1 MAAQGL
7 LFSLPA
13 SFVELDRLPLS
24 ADEQRWLGADRTLRV
39 GISVADYEPV
49 DITNDRNR
57 YQGIS
62 ADYVGLI
69 RDRLGVA
76 VEVIGFAERDQAV
89 EALRDGQID
98 FLTSANGFERGV
110 PELVFSSDY
119 MPDRSVIVSRDET
132 LDLDDLKDRK
142 VVLLEGYADAQV
154 VHATY
159 PESKIILAP
168 TLYSALEALAQG
180 EVDAFIGNEVIVRAH
195 KTIRPYM
202 GLQIR
207 GQSALPPI
215 GFAFAS
221 RKSQPLLSGLIQR
234 ALDSI
239 DEATRREILARWT
252 TGFGSDITQPRVN
265 LTPTELAW
273 IDKHPRVVVASQQYP
288 PHIYKD
294 GHNRWVGFN
303 VDLLARISRMTGLQF
318 AFEESFSTMQTI
330 GMLKAGKALMNGS
343 LAESPERKTFLNFTY
358 AFGGSSW
365 VFVVPVHDSPLG
377 SFKQL
382 SGRVLALPEGHALQA
397 MIRREHP
404 DIVVRSVGTPEEA
417 RAMVENGEAAAT
429 IQSDARAYLYP
440 PGRLKVG
447 RSVEG
452 LWSADSFSVVKT
464 SPELLSI
471 LNKSLEAF
479 PVAELRALRIKW
491 LGAVPVAPPPSV
503 WKRVPRWVYGLTGA
517 LLLLGG
523 VSLAWNRRLNIQI
536 RQRRQAERELNDRL
550 AFQRALLDGIPNPI
564 FVRDLQGRLI
574 TCNRSYEQSLS
585 TTLEQVQGRR
595 VTETGLLSQEIA
607 RQLHDEFMQLLEEQ
621 QPVFK
626 DLRLEF
632 LNGSIDVYQWMVP
645 FYSAGAQL
653 QGLLGGWIDI
663 TERKRLE
670 AQLTEARR
678 QAEQASQAK
687 SAFLATMSHE
697 IRTPMGAI
705 IGLLEVEREQA
716 RARGEAFS
724 PGLQVAY
731 QSARDL
737 TVLIGDSLDL
747 AKIEAGR
754 MCLDLQPTDLKHFL
768 EGVVRLFE
776 AQAREKGIE
785 LSLEIDA
792 LFVDDHRL
800 DPLRLRQVL
809 HNLIGNALKFTH
821 EGFVR
826 VRVVQ
831 LSQLAEIDRLCIAIE
846 DSGKG
851 IGPEQQE
858 RLFTPFAQVR
868 DETAEQYRGTGLG
881 LSICK
886 QLVELMG
893 GSIEL
898 QSHVG
903 QGTQVRLELP
913 LRREARC
920 SAPVSIPLN
929 NGGAEL
935 PSLNVMI
942 VDDLSANRLVLHQ
955 QLGVLGQR
963 VESFQTAQAALQAW
977 QSGHFDLVISDCNMP
992 GMTGYELAEAL
1003 RRMETEEQRPAC
1015 LIVGC
1020 TANAMSD
1027 ERRRCLQA
1035 GMNDLLVKP
1044 VVLAD
1049 LARLLADIAPR
1060 EKSFNIQTLRNMTL
1074 ADTEVLQRMLLELW
1088 KNLREE
1094 RSELETTVSR
1104 TDWEGVAMSVHRLK
1118 GIASLVDAIA
1128 LARACVDMESCLR
1141 LQATERLQPDWRV
1154 LKAAIDQVIGD
1165 IEPSLQQGAIF

>member
-7 LFSLPA
+7 PFSLPA

-24 ADEQRWLGADRTLRV
+24 ADEQRWLEANRTLRV

-110 PELVFSSDY
+110 PELAFSSDY
-119 MPDRSVIVSRDET
+119 MPDRSVIVTRNET
-132 LDLDDLKDRK
+132 PELSDLKERK

-159 PESKIILAP
+159 PESRIILAP

-180 EVDAFIGNEVIVRAH
+180 EVDAFIGNEVIVRAY

-215 GFAFAS
+215 GFAFAT

-239 DEATRREILARWT
+239 DEATQREILARWT
-252 TGFGSDITQPRVN
+252 TGFGSDITQSRVN
-265 LTPTELAW
+265 LTPAELAW

-294 GHNRWVGFN
+294 GHDRWVGLN

-318 AFEESFSTMQTI
+318 VFEESFSTMETI
-330 GMLKAGKALMNGS
+330 GMLKEGKALMNGS
-343 LAESPERKTFLNFTY
+343 LAESPERKAFLNFTY

-365 VFVVPVHDSPLG
+365 VFVVPVNDSPLG

-404 DIVVRSVGTPEEA
+404 DIVLRSVRTPEEA
-417 RAMVENGEAAAT
+417 RALVENGEAAAT
-429 IQSDARAYLYP
+429 IQSDAWAYLYP

-503 WKRVPRWVYGLTGA
+503 WKRVPRWVYGLAGA
-517 LLLLGG
+517 MLLLGV

-536 RQRRQAERELNDRL
+536 RQRRQAEQELNDRL

-595 VTETGLLSQEIA
+595 VTETGLLPQEVA
-607 RQLHDEFMQLLEEQ
+607 RQLHDEFVRLLDDQ

-626 DLRLEF
+626 DRRLEF
-632 LNGSIDVYQWMVP
+632 LSGGIDVYQWMVP

-705 IGLLEVEREQA
+705 IGLLEVEREHAQA
-716 RARGEAFS
+716 RGQALS
-724 PGLQVAY
+724 QGLQVAY
-731 QSARDL
+731 QSAREL
-737 TVLIGDSLDL
+737 TALIGDSLDL
-747 AKIEAGR
+747 AKIEAGHMR
-754 MCLDLQPTDLKHFL
+754 LDPQPTDLKRFL
-768 EGVVRLFE
+768 EGVVQLFE
-776 AQAREKGIE
+776 AQAVEKGIE
-785 LSLEIDA
+785 LSLEVA
-792 LFVDDHRL
+792 PLFEDDHRL

-809 HNLIGNALKFTH
+809 HNLVGNALKFTH

-826 VRVVQ
+826 VRVAL
-831 LSQLAEIDRLCIAIE
+831 LSQSADIDRFCIAIE

-851 IGPEQQE
+851 IGPEQQAA
-858 RLFTPFAQVR
+858 LFTPFVQGR
-868 DETAEQYRGTGLG
+868 DETDEEYRGTGLG

-886 QLVELMG
+886 QLVELMDG
-893 GSIEL
+893 CIEL
-898 QSHVG
+898 HSHAG
-903 QGTQVRLELP
+903 CGTQVRLELP
-913 LRREARC
+913 LRREARRSTTVPPS
-920 SAPVSIPLN
+920 SARS
-929 NGGAEL
+929 EL
-935 PSLNVMI
+935 PSLNVLI

-955 QLGVLGQR
+955 QLAVLGQR
-963 VESFQTAQAALQAW
+963 VESFRTAQAALQAW
-977 QSGHFDLVISDCNMP
+977 QGGHFDLVISDCNMP

-1003 RRMETEEQRPAC
+1003 RRLEIEEQRPAC

-1027 ERRRCLQA
+1027 ERQRCLQS

-1044 VVLAD
+1044 VVLDD
-1049 LARLLADIAPR
+1049 LARLLAEIAPR
-1060 EKSFNIQTLRNMTL
+1060 EKSFDIQTLRDMTL
-1074 ADTEVLQRMLLELW
+1074 ADNEVLQRMLLELW

-1094 RSELETTVSR
+1094 RGELEETVSGA
-1104 TDWEGVAMSVHRLK
+1104 DWEGVAMSVHRLK

-1128 LARACVDMESCLR
+1128 LARACVDMDACLR
-1141 LQATERLQPDWRV
+1141 LKATERLQPEWQV
-1154 LKAAIDQVIGD
+1154 LKAAIDQVMAD
-1165 IEPSLQQGAIF
+1165 IEPSLQDRSLL

>member
-7 LFSLPA
+7 PFSLPA

-24 ADEQRWLGADRTLRV
+24 ADERHWLGAERILRV

-89 EALRDGQID
+89 EALRNGQID

-110 PELVFSSDY
+110 PELAFSSDY
-119 MPDRSVIVSRDET
+119 MPDRSVIVTRSET
-132 LDLDDLKDRK
+132 PGLGDLKDRK

-159 PESKIILAP
+159 PGSRIILAP

-180 EVDAFIGNEVIVRAH
+180 EVDAFIGNEVIVRAY

-215 GFAFAS
+215 GFAFAT

-239 DEATRREILARWT
+239 DEATQREILARWT

-265 LTPTELAW
+265 LTPAELAW

-294 GHNRWVGFN
+294 GHDRWVGLN
-303 VDLLARISRMTGLQF
+303 ADLLARISRMTGLQF
-318 AFEESFSTMQTI
+318 VFEESFSTMQTI
-330 GMLKAGKALMNGS
+330 GMLKEGKAMMNGS
-343 LAESPERKTFLNFTY
+343 LAESPERKAFLNFTY

-365 VFVVPVHDSPLG
+365 VFVVPVNDSPLG

-382 SGRVLALPEGHALQA
+382 SGRVLALPEGHALQT

-404 DIVVRSVGTPEEA
+404 DVVLRSVRTPEEA
-417 RAMVENGEAAAT
+417 RALVENGEAAAT
-429 IQSDARAYLYP
+429 IQSDAWAYLYP

-503 WKRVPRWVYGLTGA
+503 WKRVPRWVYGLAGA
-517 LLLLGG
+517 MLLLGV

-536 RQRRQAERELNDRL
+536 RQRRQAEQELNDRL

-574 TCNRSYEQSLS
+574 TCNRSYEQGLS

-595 VTETGLLSQEIA
+595 VTETGMLPEEVA
-607 RQLHDEFMQLLEEQ
+607 RQLHDEFVQLLDDQ

-626 DLRLEF
+626 DRRLEF
-632 LNGSIDVYQWMVP
+632 ISGSIDVYQWMVP
-645 FYSAGAQL
+645 FYSAEAQL

-678 QAEQASQAK
+678 QAEQASEAK

-716 RARGEAFS
+716 LARGQAFS
-724 PGLQVAY
+724 QGLQVAY
-731 QSARDL
+731 QSAREL
-737 TVLIGDSLDL
+737 TTLIGDSLDL

-754 MCLDLQPTDLKHFL
+754 MRLDLQPTDLKHFL
-768 EGVVRLFE
+768 EGVVRLFQ
-776 AQAREKGIE
+776 AQAGEKGIE
-785 LSLEIDA
+785 LSLDIEP

-826 VRVVQ
+826 VRVVR
-831 LSQLAEIDRLCIAIE
+831 LAQSADIDHLCIAIE
-846 DSGKG
+846 DSGRG
-851 IGPEQQE
+851 IGPEQQAA
-858 RLFTPFAQVR
+858 LFTPFMQVR
-868 DETAEQYRGTGLG
+868 GETDEEYRGTGLG

-893 GSIEL
+893 GDIEL
-898 QSHVG
+898 QSHAG

-913 LRREARC
+913 LQREARR
-920 SAPVSIPLN
+920 STPVPQLDTRS
-929 NGGAEL
+929 EL
-935 PSLNVMI
+935 PALNVLI

-955 QLGVLGQR
+955 QLAVLGQR
-963 VESFQTAQAALQAW
+963 VESFQTAQAALLAW

-992 GMTGYELAEAL
+992 GMSGYELAEAL
-1003 RRMETEEQRPAC
+1003 RRLEFEEQRPAC

-1027 ERRRCLQA
+1027 ERQRCLRA

-1044 VVLAD
+1044 VVLDD

-1060 EKSFNIQTLRNMTL
+1060 EKSFDIQTLRNMTL

-1094 RSELETTVSR
+1094 RDELETMVGR

-1128 LARACVDMESCLR
+1128 LARACVDMDGCLR
-1141 LQATERLQPDWRV
+1141 LRAAERLQPQWQV

-1165 IEPSLQQGAIF
+1165 IEPGLQEGAVL